1 MAKSMSNKLKIKSS
15 RDFADP
21 AEWREYV
28 RAFVPDED
36 VNYVLAFE
44 RTQLFLCFYKLRG
57 MEPPVEVKA
66 ELDRIAKLDEPG
78 RTEALESFNDLLLA
92 SATMRLMSECK
103 SHTVTADCASD
114 YNDPREQIDT
124 LLDHLART
132 NPCFRF
138 WRHCVSVANAA
149 RRVHWAEFVT
159 ALHSVG
165 TSKSEEIEA
174 EYEVLTG
181 QLGQL
186 LAQYRDNNRSL
197 PPLSFERIWFLNWLR
212 GPERN
217 LQARAV
223 VQELIEAMKPCAS
236 A

>member
-1 MAKSMSNKLKIKSS
+1 MGKAMTNKLKIKSS

-44 RTQLFLCFYKLRG
+44 RTQLFLCFYRLRE
-57 MEPPVEVKA
+57 MEPPFEVKA
-66 ELDRIAKLDEPG
+66 ELDRIAKLNEPE
-78 RTEALESFNDLLLA
+78 RTEALEAFNDLLLA
-92 SATMRLMSECK
+92 TATMQVMSECK
-103 SHTVTADCASD
+103 SAAVIAEHSD
-114 YNDPREQIDT
+114 NQIDPREQIDT
-124 LLDHLART
+124 LLDHLRRT
-132 NPCFRF
+132 SPCYRF
-138 WRHCVSVANAA
+138 WRHYTGSADSAE
-149 RRVHWAEFVT
+149 RRPWEEFIT
-159 ALHSVG
+159 TFHSLDL
-165 TSKSEEIEA
+165 SKSA
-174 EYEVLTG
+174 KRDGEYAVLIG

-186 LAQYRDNNRSL
+186 LTHYRDNNLPL

-223 VQELIEAMKPCAS
+223 VQKLIEAMKPCAS
-236 A
+236 V

>member
-1 MAKSMSNKLKIKSS
+1 MGRAMTNKLKIKSS

-28 RAFVPDED
+28 RAFVPEED

-57 MEPPVEVKA
+57 IKPPVEAKA
-66 ELDRIAKLDEPG
+66 ELDRIAKLNEPE
-78 RTEALESFNDLLLA
+78 RTEALEAFNDLLLA
-92 SATMRLMSECK
+92 TATMQLMSECK
-103 SHTVTADCASD
+103 SSEVSADHSNND
-114 YNDPREQIDT
+114 VDPREQIGT
-124 LLDHLART
+124 LLDHLGRT
-132 NPCFRF
+132 SPCYRS
-138 WRHCVSVANAA
+138 WRHYTGSPDSAE
-149 RRVHWAEFVT
+149 RRPWEEFIST
-159 ALHSVG
+159 FHSRDL
-165 TSKSEEIEA
+165 SKSAKREG
-174 EYEVLTG
+174 EYALLIG

-186 LAQYRDNNRSL
+186 LTHYRDNNLSL

-212 GPERN
+212 GSERN

-223 VQELIEAMKPCAS
+223 VQELIEAMKPCAF

>member
-1 MAKSMSNKLKIKSS
+1 MGKAMTNRLKIKSS

-44 RTQLFLCFYKLRG
+44 RTQLFLCFYRLRE
-57 MEPPVEVKA
+57 MEPPFEVKA
-66 ELDRIAKLDEPG
+66 ELDRIAKLNEPE
-78 RTEALESFNDLLLA
+78 RTEALEAFNDLLLA
-92 SATMRLMSECK
+92 TATMQVMSECK
-103 SHTVTADCASD
+103 SAAVIAEHSD
-114 YNDPREQIDT
+114 NQIDPREQIDT
-124 LLDHLART
+124 LLDHLRRT
-132 NPCFRF
+132 SPCYRF
-138 WRHCVSVANAA
+138 WRHYTGSTDSAE
-149 RRVHWAEFVT
+149 RRPWEEFIT
-159 ALHSVG
+159 TFHSLDL
-165 TSKSEEIEA
+165 SKSA
-174 EYEVLTG
+174 KRDGEYAVLIG

-186 LAQYRDNNRSL
+186 LTHYRDNNLPL
-197 PPLSFERIWFLNWLR
+197 PPLSFERIWSLNWLR

-223 VQELIEAMKPCAS
+223 VQKLIEAMKPCAS

>member
-1 MAKSMSNKLKIKSS
+1 MTNKLKIKSS

-28 RAFVPDED
+28 RAFVPEED

-57 MEPPVEVKA
+57 IKPPVEAKA
-66 ELDRIAKLDEPG
+66 ELDRIAKLNEPE
-78 RTEALESFNDLLLA
+78 RTEALEAFNDLLLA
-92 SATMRLMSECK
+92 TATMQLMSECK
-103 SHTVTADCASD
+103 SSEVSADHSNND
-114 YNDPREQIDT
+114 VDPREQIGT
-124 LLDHLART
+124 LLDHLGRT
-132 NPCFRF
+132 SPCYRS
-138 WRHCVSVANAA
+138 WRHYTGSPDSAE
-149 RRVHWAEFVT
+149 RRPWEEFIST
-159 ALHSVG
+159 FHSRDL
-165 TSKSEEIEA
+165 SKSAKREG
-174 EYEVLTG
+174 EYALLIG

-186 LAQYRDNNRSL
+186 LTHYRDNNLSL

-212 GPERN
+212 GSERN

-223 VQELIEAMKPCAS
+223 VQELIEAMKPCAF

>member
-1 MAKSMSNKLKIKSS
+1 MGEAMTNKLKIKSS
-15 RDFADP
+15 KEFADP

-92 SATMRLMSECK
+92 SATMQLMSKCK
-103 SHTVTADCASD
+103 LPAVTADHSD
-114 YNDPREQIDT
+114 NQNDVHEQIDT
-124 LLDHLART
+124 LLDHLGRT
-132 NPCFRF
+132 NPCYRF
-138 WRHCVSVANAA
+138 WRHYISLADSAG
-149 RRVHWAEFVT
+149 RVPWAEFVA
-159 ALHSVG
+159 ALHSLD
-165 TSKSEEIEA
+165 TSKGEKIEA

-181 QLGQL
+181 QLGHL
-186 LAQYRDNNRSL
+186 LAHYRDNNRPL
-197 PPLSFERIWFLNWLR
+197 PPLSFARIWFLNWLR
-212 GPERN
+212 GPEQV